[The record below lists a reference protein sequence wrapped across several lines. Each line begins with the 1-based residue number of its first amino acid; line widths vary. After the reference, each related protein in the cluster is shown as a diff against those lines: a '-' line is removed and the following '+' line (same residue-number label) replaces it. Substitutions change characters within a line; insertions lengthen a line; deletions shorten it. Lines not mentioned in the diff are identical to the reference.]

1 MNETKAFQTFALS
14 GVVCFFFF
22 QSVREQSF
30 ARSGTAGFDKTSWAV
45 GFVEAG
51 CQLRWGIFYFLESR
65 DQMQVARGGGGRGG
79 EGLSCG
85 DGESEGN
92 MRSVNSHLPGMT
104 AEGCL
109 SKESSTAVSVEE
121 TYGGVGAGGS
131 DKPAEAVGFHVG
143 GWQVEATE
151 SVARS
156 LLQRVLSSG
165 LFRLFSS

>member
-1 MNETKAFQTFALS
+1 MGHFL
-14 GVVCFFFF
+14 FFG
-22 QSVREQSF
+22 EQ
-30 ARSGTAGFDKTSWAV
+30 RSNAGGK
-45 GFVEAG
+45 
-51 CQLRWGIFYFLESR
+51 
-65 DQMQVARGGGGRGG
+65 GGGGRGG

-165 LFRLFSS
+165 LFHLLSS

>member
-1 MNETKAFQTFALS
+1 MKRRLS
-14 GVVCFFFF
+14 KRLLSRGWFVFFFF
-22 QSVREQSF
+22 KASENRALQGVGLQALIRLPG
-30 ARSGTAGFDKTSWAV
+30 RLVSWKPGVNSDGA
-45 GFVEAG
+45 FFIFWRAEIK
-51 CQLRWGIFYFLESR
+51 CRWQG
-65 DQMQVARGGGGRGG
+65 GGGGRGG

-131 DKPAEAVGFHVG
+131 DKPVEAVGFHVG